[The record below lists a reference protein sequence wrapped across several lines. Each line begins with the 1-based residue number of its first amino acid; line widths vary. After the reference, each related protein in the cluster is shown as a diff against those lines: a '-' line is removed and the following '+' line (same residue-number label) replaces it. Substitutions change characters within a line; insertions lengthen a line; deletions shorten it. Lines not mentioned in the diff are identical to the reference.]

1 MTGKKDKL
9 QDLRIASPCS
19 AEWEGMRSDA
29 PDRRFCQSCSKHV
42 HDFAE
47 LTPREISG
55 LLRASRGQLCARL
68 THGADSRLV
77 TLPPRA
83 LPPQPAPRL
92 PQLAAAAVLSLLG
105 LGGAAC
111 ADPVTA
117 LAAQAQDGA
126 GLAPG
131 ADRTAPVQPAPE
143 RRAGGSRAE
152 LSGTVTRE
160 GGDEPLAEAEVKIVN
175 LFDHQE
181 RTGRTAADGS
191 FAFGSLKPGLYRLE
205 ASIRGW
211 TAAKS
216 PNVVVV
222 PAGEESRVALTVP
235 APVWDRLATDK
246 PLFTSTMG
254 VMILAA
260 EPLRRQ
266 HEESSLVVAATA
278 GRSVVVPG
286 EHEWS
291 NEVRTEL
298 IIDEVL
304 KGQTGERVV
313 QVVHAAQPGLQ
324 PGETVL
330 AFLVPGDQRGRPS
343 DGHRAAGYVPADHG
357 FGLRQLSEAELP
369 AYTESIQALSE
380 ITRDGVPHPEDLVD
394 WLVATAEDPE
404 TRGEV
409 IIELSGLARNPQEGL
424 AATRYTRDVRWA
436 LADFLAAGGTLA
448 SDLDPAVL
456 AAFLTEAQKNRLT
469 HALLQTETLAR
480 PDLDLYNIVRPWSGR
495 ESLAWLIERIET
507 TEPEIWEARQA
518 MSRIAKEL
526 EDESLARL
534 VDNSTDA
541 EVRAKFLEALAGR
554 TVN

>member
-1 MTGKKDKL
+1 MTGKKDQL
-9 QDLRIASPCS
+9 QGLRIASPCS

-29 PDRRFCQSCSKHV
+29 PDRRFCQACSKHV
-42 HDFAE
+42 HDFAQ

-68 THGADSRLV
+68 THDAAGRLV

-83 LPPQPAPRL
+83 LPPQPAPHRL

-117 LAAQAQDGA
+117 LAAEAQEGTVI
-126 GLAPG
+126 LPG
-131 ADRTAPVQPAPE
+131 ADRSADRPAPD
-143 RRAGGSRAE
+143 RRTGGTRTTLA
-152 LSGTVTRE
+152 GTVTRE
-160 GGDEPLAEAEVKIVN
+160 ASGEPLAEAEVKIVN
-175 LFDHQE
+175 LLDRQE

-191 FAFGSLKPGLYRLE
+191 FAFGSLKPGIYRLE

-211 TAAKS
+211 AAAQS
-216 PNVVVV
+216 PDVVVV
-222 PAGEESRVALTVP
+222 PAGEESRVALTVS
-235 APVWDRLATDK
+235 ATVWDRLAADK
-246 PLFTSTMG
+246 PLFSTSGG
-254 VMILAA
+254 VMMLMA

-266 HEESSLVVAATA
+266 HEDSSLVVTATA
-278 GRSVVVPG
+278 GRSVAVPG

-298 IIDEVL
+298 VIDEVL
-304 KGQTGERVV
+304 KGRTGERVV
-313 QVVHAAQPGLQ
+313 QVVHVAEPGLQ

-343 DGHRAAGYVPADHG
+343 DGHRTAGYVPADYG

-369 AYTESIQALSE
+369 AYAERIQALSE

-394 WLVATAEDPE
+394 WLVATAERPE
-404 TRGEV
+404 TRGEA
-409 IIELSGLARNPQEGL
+409 IIELSGLARNPKEGL
-424 AATRYTRDVRWA
+424 AATRYTRDVRRA
-436 LADFLAAGGTLA
+436 LADFLAAGGTLT
-448 SDLDPAVL
+448 SDFDPAVL
-456 AAFLTEAQKNRLT
+456 AAFLTEAQKDRLT

-480 PDLDLYNIVRPWSGR
+480 PDLDLYNLVRPWSGR
-495 ESLAWLIERIET
+495 EALAWLIERIET
-507 TEPEIWEARQA
+507 AEPQIWEARQA
-518 MSRIAKEL
+518 MRHIAQEL
-526 EDESLARL
+526 EDESLASL